1 MRLRTKVA
9 EKLAGISEIRMVGAV
24 GIEFAQL
31 SNKSHPVTALAAP
44 IKMNWCQMVPSY
56 RNRQQHVFSPVIELK
71 GIELSGYPTYRELA
85 TQRVASGGLLSEC
98 LSATPRSTSEGN
110 SSKEDAYFE

>member
-1 MRLRTKVA
+1 MA

-44 IKMNWCQMVPSY
+44 IKMNWCQMVPSH
-56 RNRQQHVFSPVIELK
+56 RKFQQPIFSLVIEPN
-71 GIELSGYPTYRELA
+71 GIELSGYPTYRELNA
-85 TQRVASGGLLSEC
+85 GTINGLKTLC
-98 LSATPRSTSEGN
+98 L
-110 SSKEDAYFE
+110 